1 MKKRLFGLFLA
12 LTLAFTCF
20 AVAAC
25 GKKEEKPIGDP
36 VTVELAYAED
46 TGMLSWSAVEGATK
60 YTIRLNNV
68 NDSAKSEVTT
78 NCIFAEDLR
87 AFRLSPRTNRA
98 ESAATDLKPSPWSPT
113 SARPRR

>member
-36 VTVELAYAED
+36 VTVELGYAED
-46 TGMLSWSAVEGATK
+46 PVYSAGA
-60 YTIRLNNV
+60 R
-68 NDSAKSEVTT
+68 
-78 NCIFAEDLR
+78 
-87 AFRLSPRTNRA
+87 
-98 ESAATDLKPSPWSPT
+98 
-113 SARPRR
+113 